1 MFKASDLRRA
11 LDRMLDSPAA
21 TAAVMVV
28 LLAMPVVASTRV
40 AATETRDAPRSGAY
54 QQAPEAPYN
63 YQMRCWQH
71 GRLVLERDLLELPAD
86 DHHPIRESG
95 SDRHGHPVYVAEA
108 GNATCLIRSVV
119 DPGATPRP

>member
-40 AATETRDAPRSGAY
+40 AATETREAPRSGAY

-71 GRLVLERDLLELPAD
+71 GRLVLERDLLELPVD
-86 DHHPIRESG
+86 DRHPMRESG
-95 SDRHGHPVYVAEA
+95 SDRHGHPVYVTET

-119 DPGATPRP
+119 DPGASPRP